1 MGNYRLLIKFKDGKG
16 LIENVDY
23 DTAEGLLKL
32 YDHVKYKD
40 LMFVAYQ
47 INDTEINVMDIVD
60 LIVAVV

>member
-1 MGNYRLLIKFKDGKG
+1 MNYRLLIKFKDGKG

-23 DTAEGLLKL
+23 DTADELLKL
-32 YDHVKYKD
+32 YDSVKYKD

-47 INDTEINVMDIVD
+47 INDKEINVMDIVD

>member
-1 MGNYRLLIKFKDGKG
+1 MNYRLLIKFKDGKR

-23 DTAEGLLKL
+23 DTADELLKL
-32 YDHVKYKD
+32 YDSVKYKD

-47 INDTEINVMDIVD
+47 INDKEINVMDIVD